1 MFTAAEEIPWPGCD
15 SFFGASFAV
24 VFDAM
29 GGILALSVSRT
40 RNPEIRLL
48 RASDID
54 GEDLRYAW
62 REAA

>member
-29 GGILALSVSRT
+29 GGILACL
-40 RNPEIRLL
+40 RL
-48 RASDID
+48 D
-54 GEDLRYAW
+54 GAGRVHW
-62 REAA
+62 RQRHRVDPQVPQKVW